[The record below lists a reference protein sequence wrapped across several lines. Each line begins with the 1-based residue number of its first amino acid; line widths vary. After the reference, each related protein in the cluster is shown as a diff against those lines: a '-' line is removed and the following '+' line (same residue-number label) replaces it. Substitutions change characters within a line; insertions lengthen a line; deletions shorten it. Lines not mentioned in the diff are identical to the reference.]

1 MVWQGGLAGTP
12 LESMPRPPV
21 KGEKALSGPPWPMK
35 LRTSSS
41 QEEGAEREF
50 AVITTG
56 FKGENGRVRALRCE
70 RYGRPFEL
78 EADLV
83 LLAMGFLGPRA
94 EGVVAE
100 AGVELTPRGAVEAAT
115 GRCEQGAPPD
125 FPGGAQRAG

>member
-1 MVWQGGLAGTP
+1 
-12 LESMPRPPV
+12 MPRPPV
-21 KGEKALSGPPWPMK
+21 QEDKALTWPHWPMK

-70 RYGRPFEL
+70 RDGRPFEL

-94 EGVVAE
+94 DGVVAE
-100 AGVELTPRGAVEAAT
+100 AEVALTPRGARSEEHTSELQSLMRISFAVF
-115 GRCEQGAPPD
+115 CLKKKKQKYV
-125 FPGGAQRAG
+125 